1 MAKLSFFWEQPSFIE
16 PGFKQYTY
24 DGECPYS
31 PRPVADGEFVL
42 PPLPRWSEPEGPP
55 SFLGVMRAFVQG
67 RLPRI
72 WFRTRI
78 VRIKTPV
85 IRWPHPEPPREQGG
99 ALDTARSVAKELGY
113 I

>member
-1 MAKLSFFWEQPSFIE
+1 MVFWEQPSFIE
-16 PGFKQYTY
+16 PGFRQYTY
-24 DGECPYS
+24 DGDLHS
-31 PRPVADGEFVL
+31 PRPVVDGEFVL

-72 WFRTRI
+72 WFRTRV

-85 IRWPHPEPPREQGG
+85 IRWPHPEPTRCEQERVQ
-99 ALDTARSVAKELGY
+99 DTARSVAKELGY